1 MTDAAQKVRLGK
13 FSRLSRAETFL
24 RHGLCFYR
32 WKPKQWDKWMLDNQK
47 FGKRLVQAGVINQ
60 AQLDEALRQQQ
71 VQEGRLGE
79 ILVRLGYVSEST
91 VLQFLAAEFR
101 TRYVST
107 ERLAKARIPQQV
119 LDLLPLSIAEHY
131 HLIPVLYDPENST
144 LSIVTS
150 DPQNE
155 ASLREVHMITR
166 VRELR
171 VYVAL
176 QSAVQAA
183 IRKHYRGD
191 INAFAPLL
199 QGQAGGYAE
208 SHETNSQAPEYNNS
222 PYPESYNNVS
232 GGYSGYYDDNP
243 NPQFG
248 TAPGTP
254 SPYGRATGAYYDPYQ
269 PIDSS
274 NMPSNMPNMGGYSN
288 TPNAYPSADPYSD
301 NDDDVTRIHANFHDV
316 LYDPT
321 SQPPGPAAAPVYPPS
336 DPYAQPFAPVVQP
349 STNLLALTKLFTQR
363 IQRESAVYRRHLN
376 LQEPI
381 LRLLLKRMNA
391 SQSEKDA
398 VWMAFYL
405 HHVDSELPKASL
417 LSIAQSE
424 SLQAETRRQH
434 AAHVEN
440 LRSMRLPI
448 EVLDILQSVYERV
461 DGKGFPQGIKGNAIP
476 IGSRIL
482 AILDTYEHLRL
493 ERDLKGDELTQQI
506 GAHQGS
512 LFDAELLPLVG
523 REVQRIQDYEKGSI
537 PNVLLLDPDT
547 QLTTQIEKSLLDK
560 GWWVQVV
567 ADTHEADAQI
577 QKHRPDLVVL
587 ELHLP
592 GEIDGFSFVESIR
605 KQSSTPPE
613 FLFLTSQHDEESV
626 ERGMSMALD
635 YLIKPAGAN
644 VGVTVARINR
654 SMEQVREQKRRKAKS
669 QGSKGLTGSL
679 EQLGLPDLLQVLSQS
694 RRTGRLIITAEEET
708 GIIFLEDGHVF
719 DASLNEIQGEHAV
732 YRLLAWEK
740 GEFSLDPSIRPEKR
754 VIHKSL
760 DGLILDGLR
769 MIDEAR
775 RDGNDEISFGSG
787 FDDEFAEEGSETGG
801 NENDFFDLSSFD
813 EGEGGK
819 KANQDIT
826 PPPVPTPAP
835 PQKRSG
841 EFQGLF
847 QDLQEGDLE
856 DAFSSTFAG
865 DESKKTESSSR

>member
-1 MTDAAQKVRLGK
+1 MTDAAQKVRLCK
-13 FSRLSRAETFL
+13 FSRLSRVETFL
-24 RHGLCFYR
+24 CHGLCFNR
-32 WKPKQWDKWMLDNQK
+32 LKHKQWDKWMLDNQK

-199 QGQAGGYAE
+199 QGQGGAYTE

-248 TAPGTP
+248 GAPGTP
-254 SPYGRATGAYYDPYQ
+254 SPYGRGAGAYYDPYQ
-269 PIDSS
+269 PIDT
-274 NMPSNMPNMGGYSN
+274 NNMGGYSN
-288 TPNAYPSADPYSD
+288 APPNAYPDPYGD
-301 NDDDVTRIHANFHDV
+301 NDDDVTRIHANFHEA
-316 LYDPT
+316 LYE
-321 SQPPGPAAAPVYPPS
+321 QPGGVPAPAPPPSAAPAYPPS
-336 DPYAQPFAPVVQP
+336 DPYAQTFAPPAQP

-391 SQSEKDA
+391 TPAEKDA
-398 VWMAFYL
+398 LWMAFYL
-405 HHVDSELPKASL
+405 HHIDSELPKSSL
-417 LSIAQSE
+417 ISLAQNE
-424 SLQAETRRQH
+424 QLYADAHKQH
-434 AAHVEN
+434 NAHIEN
-440 LRSMRLPI
+440 IRSMRLPV
-448 EVLDILQSVYERV
+448 EVLEILQSVYERV
-461 DGKGFPQGIKGNAIP
+461 DGQGFPQGLKGNAIP
-476 IGSRIL
+476 LGARIL
-482 AILDTYEHLRL
+482 AILDAYEHLRL
-493 ERDLKGDELTQQI
+493 EHDLKGDELTQQI
-506 GAHQGS
+506 GAHEGS

-523 REVQRIQDYEKGSI
+523 REVQRIQDYEKGAI

-547 QLTTQIEKSLLDK
+547 QLTTQLEKSLLDK

-567 ADTHEADAQI
+567 TDAREAEAQI
-577 QKHRPDLVVL
+577 QKQRPDLVVL
-587 ELHLP
+587 ELNLS
-592 GEIDGFSFVESIR
+592 GDDDGFSFVELIR
-605 KQSSTPPE
+605 KQSNTPPE
-613 FLFLTSQHDEESV
+613 FLFLTAQHDEESL

-635 YLIKPAGAN
+635 YLIKPTGTN

-654 SMEQVREQKRRKAKS
+654 SMEQVREQKRRKSKG
-669 QGSKGLTGSL
+669 QVNKGLTGSL

-694 RRTGRLIITAEEET
+694 RRTGRLIITAEDET

-732 YRLLAWEK
+732 YHLLAWEK
-740 GEFSLDPSIRPEKR
+740 GEFSLDPSVRAEKR

-769 MIDEAR
+769 MIDESR

-801 NENDFFDLSSFD
+801 SENDFFDLSSFD

-819 KANQDIT
+819 KIIQDVT

-835 PQKRSG
+835 PTKRSG

-856 DAFSSTFAG
+856 DAFSSTFVG
-865 DESKKTESSSR
+865 DESKKSESSNG